1 MRQPSLDQLRTFSR
15 VIDLGSFSAAA
26 ERLDVSQ
33 PAVSLQIRQL
43 ERRLGVRLIER
54 VGRRVTATAAGEEL
68 LRHVREIDANMTAT
82 LEAMARHARGV
93 IGRVRLGTGATACIY
108 FLPSILRKLRLK
120 FPSLDIVVRTG
131 NTSEILK
138 LIDDNV
144 IDLGFVTLPAPGRTF
159 HVRPVLKD
167 EFVAIASA
175 QATTLPTKVKPSDLA
190 EFPVVL
196 YESGA
201 HTRVL
206 IDAWAAEA
214 GSSLKP
220 VMELGSVEAIKELVG
235 AGLGCSVVPRMA
247 LRDVQLRRDLTVRSL
262 NPKLHRTLAIVLR
275 HDKPLHRG
283 LREVVSA
290 IETCALSFG
299 RNR

>member
-15 VIDLGSFSAAA
+15 VVDLGSFSAAA

-54 VGRRVTATAAGEEL
+54 VGRRITATAAGEEL
-68 LRHVREIDANMTAT
+68 LRHAREIDANMTAT

-108 FLPSILRKLRLK
+108 FLPSILRKLRQR
-120 FPSLDIVVRTG
+120 FPSLDIVVSTG

-144 IDLGFVTLPAPGRTF
+144 IDLGFVTLPAAGRTF
-159 HVRPVLKD
+159 DVRPVLED
-167 EFVAIASA
+167 EIVAIASSEA
-175 QATTLPTKVKPSDLA
+175 MTLPAKVKPSDLA
-190 EFPVVL
+190 KLPVVL
-196 YESGA
+196 YESA
-201 HTRVL
+201 HTRAL
-206 IDAWAAEA
+206 IDRWAAEA
-214 GSSLKP
+214 GFALKP

-235 AGLGCSVVPRMA
+235 AGLGCSAVPRMA
-247 LRDVQLRRDLTVRSL
+247 LRDMRLRRELIVRSL
-262 NPKLHRTLAIVLR
+262 SPKLQRTLAIVLR

-283 LREVVSA
+283 LRAIMSA
-290 IETCALSFG
+290 IETGAASASKG
-299 RNR
+299 S